1 MAARVFADPEPFI
14 QRKAATGRLV
24 IPTLIVTAVSVAMS
38 LQAAAVYLALGPAVS
53 EVINAVILLGGY
65 YFLEGFL
72 IWLAFSF
79 ALYVLALAAGGHPL
93 FGHIT
98 RIVGWGMAPLVG
110 TGLVWTAGR
119 YYALRD
125 ATPPELAI
133 NSRIEHETN
142 GLAEFMR
149 HAAGEPAFVA
159 AMVVGG
165 LFLVV
170 SGYLWTLGLTK
181 AGDLSKG
188 RAAVVSA
195 IPLLVFFGW
204 RFLNSAV

>member
-1 MAARVFADPEPFI
+1 MAARVFVDLEPFI

-24 IPTLIVTAVSVAMS
+24 VPTIIVTAVSVAMS

-65 YFLEGFL
+65 YFIEGFL
-72 IWLAFSF
+72 LWLAFSF
-79 ALYVLALAAGGHPL
+79 ALYLLALAAGGHPL

-110 TGLVWTAGR
+110 TGLVWTVGR

-125 ATPPELAI
+125 ATPPELGI

-142 GLAEFMR
+142 GLGEFMGQ
-149 HAAGEPAFVA
+149 AAGEPVFVA
-159 AMVVGG
+159 AMVIGA
-165 LFLVV
+165 LFLAV

-181 AGDLSKG
+181 AGDLSKT

-195 IPLLVFFGW
+195 IPLLVFVGW
-204 RFLNSAV
+204 RFFDSAV